1 MRDIGVTDGRPYDKA
16 LADQAEQELKR
27 QYINK
32 SLYGADVVT
41 TVTPIDR
48 NRVNLTFTVTEG
60 DTAKIN
66 DIQIVGNRAFS
77 DSTLKGL
84 FELDTGGW
92 LSWYTKSDQYSRTK
106 LNADLEKLRA
116 YYMSRGYLEF
126 RIDSTQ
132 VSISP
137 DKQKIG
143 VVINITEGQRFV
155 VSGIKIEGNY
165 LNRDDEF
172 KSRITIRPG
181 EAYNADQVAETVK
194 AFTDHFGSFGY
205 AFAQVQPVPQIDRQT
220 NQVALVINSTPG
232 QRAYVRRINVVG
244 NDKTRDEVIRRELR
258 QLESSWYDSNKI
270 KLSRD
275 RVDRLGYFTDVNVDT
290 REVPGVQDQVDL
302 VVTVKEKPT
311 GSLTVGAGYSSSE
324 KLSFVFGISQENVFG
339 SGNYLGL
346 NVNTSKYYR
355 EYSVSTTNP
364 YFTDSGISRT
374 YDIYYRTQHPYNYE
388 TDEDYY
394 TYVTKGASIK
404 FGVPFTERDTVF
416 FGAGIENV
424 KVKDYTA
431 NDTYIRDQINEYGS
445 SVNTIPLTLGWA
457 RDQRDSSLVPTTG
470 SLHRVNGE
478 SSLIGDAHY
487 VRANYQYQRYAS
499 LSPRYTLAFNGE
511 LGWGKGLGGSLPFFK
526 NFYSGG
532 LGSVRGFE
540 QSSLGPRDSAGNA
553 YGGSKKVTANVE
565 LLTPFPGAGND
576 RTLRMYAFVDAGT
589 VYGDSENISIGEL
602 RASTGIG
609 VSWISPVGP
618 LRIAYAQPLRK
629 KSGDEIQRIQFQ
641 IGTSF

>member
-1 MRDIGVTDGRPYDKA
+1 MCIRD
-16 LADQAEQELKR
+16 
-27 QYINK
+27 
-32 SLYGADVVT
+32 S
-41 TVTPIDR
+41 
-48 NRVNLTFTVTEG
+48 
-60 DTAKIN
+60 
-66 DIQIVGNRAFS
+66 IQIVGNRAFS

-324 KLSFVFGISQENVFG
+324 KP
-339 SGNYLGL
+339 
-346 NVNTSKYYR
+346 
-355 EYSVSTTNP
+355 VS
-364 YFTDSGISRT
+364 
-374 YDIYYRTQHPYNYE
+374 
-388 TDEDYY
+388 Y
-394 TYVTKGASIK
+394 TH
-404 FGVPFTERDTVF
+404 
-416 FGAGIENV
+416 
-424 KVKDYTA
+424 
-431 NDTYIRDQINEYGS
+431 
-445 SVNTIPLTLGWA
+445 LTLPTIL
-457 RDQRDSSLVPTTG
+457 LV
-470 SLHRVNGE
+470 
-478 SSLIGDAHY
+478 
-487 VRANYQYQRYAS
+487 
-499 LSPRYTLAFNGE
+499 
-511 LGWGKGLGGSLPFFK
+511 
-526 NFYSGG
+526 
-532 LGSVRGFE
+532 
-540 QSSLGPRDSAGNA
+540 
-553 YGGSKKVTANVE
+553 
-565 LLTPFPGAGND
+565 
-576 RTLRMYAFVDAGT
+576 
-589 VYGDSENISIGEL
+589 
-602 RASTGIG
+602 
-609 VSWISPVGP
+609 
-618 LRIAYAQPLRK
+618 
-629 KSGDEIQRIQFQ
+629 
-641 IGTSF
+641 